1 MVIAKLIDH
10 IWATRKADS
19 LNGHKLMLV
28 ELIGGSDKGKQ
39 MIAVDIIGAGIGEN
53 VVVVQGSSARRMLE
67 DDDAPVDAAI
77 IGIIDKDCVIK
88 E

>member
-1 MVIAKLIDH
+1 
-10 IWATRKADS
+10 
-19 LNGHKLMLV
+19 MLV